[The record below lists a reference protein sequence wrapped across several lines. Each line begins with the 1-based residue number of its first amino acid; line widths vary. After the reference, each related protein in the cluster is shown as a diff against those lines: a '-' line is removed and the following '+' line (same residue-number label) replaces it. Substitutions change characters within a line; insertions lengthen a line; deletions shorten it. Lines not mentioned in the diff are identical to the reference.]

1 MSMSSRMRSR
11 GGSRRKGRGPG
22 ALGLAGG
29 LIKRGLRGRG
39 KGRPSG
45 RRGRAKGISGTELR
59 GFRRVAGLLGKL
71 GMVPRKLKGAR
82 PMRRKR

>member
-1 MSMSSRMRSR
+1 MSLATRRASK
-11 GGSRRKGRGPG
+11 GGSRRRGKGPG
-22 ALGLAGG
+22 TIGRIGG
-29 LIKRGLRGRG
+29 FVKKGLRGAG
-39 KGRPSG
+39 ARPSRM

-59 GFRRVAGLLGKL
+59 GFRRVAGLLGRL